1 MLDKLIR
8 VNRELNKNVIDTQ
21 VILRIQVASRF
32 S

>member
-1 MLDKLIR
+1 MLAKLIR
-8 VNRELNKNVIDTQ
+8 VNRELNKDVIDTQ